1 MIIQKMRPNKSF
13 LCANTYKTHSGS
25 INILCD
31 GNEHTR
37 THRPTNQPTNSGQFN
52 GFHYNDNTIAE
63 IVRRLKLK

>member
-13 LCANTYKTHSGS
+13 LCENTYKTHSGS

-31 GNEHTR
+31 GNTR
-37 THRPTNQPTNSGQFN
+37 THQPTNSGQFN